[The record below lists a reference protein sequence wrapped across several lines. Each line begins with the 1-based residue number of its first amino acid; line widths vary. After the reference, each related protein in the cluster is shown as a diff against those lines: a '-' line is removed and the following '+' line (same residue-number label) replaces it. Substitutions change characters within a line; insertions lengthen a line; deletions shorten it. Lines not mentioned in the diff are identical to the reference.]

1 MQGLKEVTM
10 HELGHTLGLRHNFK
24 SSTLLTLDEMNDPD
38 KVRDTGLTAS
48 VMDYTPVN
56 IVPPGM
62 KQGDYY
68 STTVGP
74 YDVWAIEYGYRPL
87 SGNTQNDLAELQK
100 IASRSGEP
108 SLSYA
113 TDEDTRGIDP
123 DPFCNRF
130 DLGKDPLEY
139 ARRQSQLT
147 AALMPAVVDRM
158 TKEGEDYS
166 QARQAFNV
174 LLANYGRAMHF
185 ASRFVGGLDVSR
197 SHKGDKDAPAPF
209 RVIEP
214 AKQREALQLLKD
226 HVFSDKPYEVDPQ
239 LYNLLAPSRWSH
251 WGMPDTVRTDF
262 PVHEVI
268 LMWQSRILQQLLSS
282 LTLERLHDAELK
294 AAADKEAFTAAE
306 LIEEL
311 TNIIFAELNTLQP
324 GEYTTRKP
332 AISSLRRNLQREYLT
347 MLSNL
352 ALGQTAAP
360 PDCQAVAYAQLARLA
375 DALAAKRTS
384 ITGLDSYTLAHLQT
398 SEGRIRKVLDAS
410 LQLPSP

>member
-10 HELGHTLGLRHNFK
+10 HEVGHTLGLRHNFK

-48 VMDYTPVN
+48 VMDYAPVN
-56 IVPPGM
+56 IVPQGM
-62 KQGDYY
+62 KQGDFY
-68 STTVGP
+68 STTIGP
-74 YDVWAIEYGYRPL
+74 YDNWAIEYGYRPL
-87 SGNTQNDLAELQK
+87 SSNTQNDQAELQK
-100 IASRSGEP
+100 IAARSGEA

-123 DPFCNRF
+123 DPFTNRF
-130 DLGKDPLEY
+130 DLGKDPLEF
-139 ARRQSQLT
+139 AHRQSQLT
-147 AALMPAVVDRM
+147 ASLMPTVVDRM
-158 TKEGEDYS
+158 TKEGDDYS

-185 ASRFVGGLDVSR
+185 ASRFIGGLDVSR
-197 SHKGDKDAPAPF
+197 SHKGDKDAAAPF
-209 RVIEP
+209 RILEP

-239 LYNLLAPSRWSH
+239 LYNLLAPSRWNH

-294 AAADKEAFTAAE
+294 TAADREAFTAAE

-311 TNIIFAELNTLQP
+311 TNIIFSELNTLQP

-347 MLSNL
+347 MLSSL

-360 PDCQAVAYAQLARLA
+360 PDCQAVAYAQLVRLA
-375 DALAAKRTS
+375 DTLAAKRAAV
-384 ITGLDSYTLAHLQT
+384 TGLDSYTLAHLQT

-410 LQLPSP
+410 LQLPRP